1 MDREILRKFR
11 KFAEAIELE
20 IPELDDLERIEELR
34 HRERLTLDQVETL
47 IDLLKNYTNIICQ
60 L

>member
-1 MDREILRKFR
+1 MDREMLRKFR

-47 IDLLKNYTNIICQ
+47 IDLLKNYKNVIYQ

>member
-47 IDLLKNYTNIICQ
+47 IDLLKNYKNIICQ